1 MSHVSG
7 SLTGSR
13 NTILELAQSI
23 KNLLLL
29 KKYLSFINLEEKNK
43 SSWKQL
49 WRNVS
54 VVKFS
59 LVEGL
64 SKSASLR
71 CFLLFLLFKKVKK
84 IAYLWS
90 RRALQARRSSWR
102 ILLFLEVYFK
112 LVIKNY

>member
-84 IAYLWS
+84 KSLTFGQDELC
-90 RRALQARRSSWR
+90 RPGG
-102 ILLFLEVYFK
+102 LLDEFSYFWK
-112 LVIKNY
+112 SISNLL